1 MVILGLLCFFGV
13 SAVVLL
19 AYAVTAVVVTGM
31 VIVTAPM
38 WIAFVVAGVLE
49 VWAVVVLGRLF
60 WRMLHGGDVDLAKAI
75 WKPAIMLMAGVI
87 VFWVGVFAAA
97 TLVSA
102 AVG

>member
-1 MVILGLLCFFGV
+1 MVILGLFCFLGV
-13 SAVVLL
+13 SAVALL
-19 AYAVTAVVVTGM
+19 AYAIAAVVVTGM
-31 VIVTAPM
+31 VVVTAPM

-49 VWAVVVLGRLF
+49 VWAVVILGRLF
-60 WRMLHGGDVDLAKAI
+60 WRMLHGGDVDLAKVI
-75 WKPAIMLMAGVI
+75 WKPAIMLVGGVI

>member
-49 VWAVVVLGRLF
+49 VWAVVILGSPCSF
-60 WRMLHGGDVDLAKAI
+60 KSSTMAFLA
-75 WKPAIMLMAGVI
+75 
-87 VFWVGVFAAA
+87 
-97 TLVSA
+97 S
-102 AVG
+102 